1 MGLALVRSK
10 IEERKETI
18 DKFSSSM
25 LQEHCSDLHIG
36 ARSIRLKVS
45 RLAAF
50 VKSLLASYRVFLL
63 L

>member
-1 MGLALVRSK
+1 
-10 IEERKETI
+10 
-18 DKFSSSM
+18 
-25 LQEHCSDLHIG
+25 LHIG